1 MDIEVLMKILTKH
14 GHGIK
19 ASKKRI
25 IIIVASVILVGV
37 IVTYALLS
45 VNYWRGYSDR
55 SYSITNYLYDKI
67 NLTLGESS
75 SNTPVSQQMDTIVS
89 DFDKA
94 YGKEPCTPASFY
106 SWQHLFPGLKD
117 LENACGERVKTS
129 VAVIDAMK
137 PVNVFLKAEPKAN
150 EVLKKAQEAT
160 ADTTDYAAASTTW
173 KNVADSP
180 DISKDPA
187 FKDVRD
193 QIISTSN
200 AISIAYTNLATA
212 SKNEDKDN
220 FDIAIA
226 DLTAA
231 YGQIGGLK
239 TNTQIER
246 TDIIKVFT
254 DAYKKL

>member
-1 MDIEVLMKILTKH
+1 MKILTKH

-19 ASKKRI
+19 TPKKRI
-25 IIIVASVILVGV
+25 IIIIASVIVVGA
-37 IVTYALLS
+37 IGTYALLS

-75 SNTPVSQQMDTIVS
+75 SNTPVTQQMDTIIS

-94 YGKEPCTPASFY
+94 YGKEPCATVSFY
-106 SWQHLFPGLKD
+106 SWQLVFSGLKD
-117 LENACGERVKTS
+117 LENACSQRVKTS
-129 VAVIDAMK
+129 VAVIDTMK
-137 PVNVFLKAEPKAN
+137 PVNEFLKAESKAN
-150 EVLKKAQEAT
+150 EILKKAQEAT

-173 KNVADSP
+173 KNVADSAE
-180 DISKDPA
+180 ISKDPS
-187 FKDVRD
+187 FKEIHD

-200 AISIAYTNLATA
+200 AISIAYANLVTS

-220 FDIAIA
+220 FDIAVA

-239 TNTQIER
+239 TNTLLER
-246 TDIIKVFT
+246 TDAIKVFT